1 MTDHVLI
8 LEARFY
14 DDLAN
19 DLQSAATDELDRAGI
34 TYDIQ
39 AVPGSYELPAALSY
53 AVNGGLDYD
62 GYLILGTLI
71 RGQTSHYDLIC
82 DAVGQEL
89 QRLITD
95 HQLAV
100 GFGLLTCDD
109 YDQVK
114 IRADQDGKDY
124 GGKAARALIR
134 MLELKSDLM
143 GELEEIV

>member
-1 MTDHVLI
+1 
-8 LEARFY
+8 
-14 DDLAN
+14 
-19 DLQSAATDELDRAGI
+19 
-34 TYDIQ
+34 
-39 AVPGSYELPAALSY
+39 
-53 AVNGGLDYD
+53 LDYD

-89 QRLITD
+89 QRLIAD

-109 YDQVK
+109 YDQAK
-114 IRADQDGKDY
+114 IRADKDGKDY

-134 MLELKSDLM
+134 MLALKSDLM